1 LGENLKDQQSN
12 EDNLSPY
19 QKWKQNLGDVRPWD
33 LLIADSKVSD
43 EVQKERFDICKGCPE
58 LIQLTSTCKKC
69 GCFMAA
75 KTKLKEAACPIGK
88 WGKHE

>member
-1 LGENLKDQQSN
+1 LGENLKDQQNN
-12 EDNLSPY
+12 EEHLTPY

-33 LLIADSKVSD
+33 LLIEDSKVSD
-43 EVQKERFDICKGCPE
+43 EVQKERFDICKACPE
-58 LIQLTSTCKKC
+58 LIKITSTCKKC